1 MPAGRRQQSNAMLY
15 TLITFVGLFIVATT
29 VAVIFY
35 VKAEKLRMIAATSQS
50 RLEEMASPPEQRN
63 IGAIVGAKVGRKS
76 WLGTMLDY
84 LDTAVYSIIGGLPEE
99 TSADVKVDTANRKIK
114 ETLEPLT
121 QKYPDIT
128 TADPNTSGLIHIIE
142 KLTAKL
148 DNTINAATALQ
159 RQFEHLQKR
168 FDDAVA
174 IGFEKEQMLL
184 AEREKY
190 QQQVSDI
197 TQDYDELKA
206 LLQQTAEQQVK
217 TLADQLDEEKA
228 NSKALKQELLK
239 TQAEL
244 KITEDRM
251 KNAQQKLQQL
261 VPPPD
266 SEIAAYRPDGEI
278 ILFDN
283 HAGIVHLNIGSDD
296 HVYRGLTFSV
306 YDKNVPIPKHG
317 RGKAEIEV
325 VNVDKKISTAR
336 IIPPENFEKALNKVL
351 AENIDIS
358 RVMLSLQK
366 PQQQRARDFEE
377 FAGGSPN
384 RLKIL
389 NNLADAYDERRNRT
403 PIIPGDVV
411 ANLIWDSDK
420 TNVFVVAGGFDL
432 NGDGNID
439 RYAAD
444 KIKTLVKEWG
454 ARVDDTVTI
463 DTDFL
468 VLGNAPR
475 ILKKPTFEEME
486 LDPMA
491 TEKYEQSL
499 QKLGHY
505 EDVLNLA
512 KDLSIPIFNTER
524 FLCFIGY
531 KAQAASTEGP

>member
-1 MPAGRRQQSNAMLY
+1 MLY

-29 VAVIFY
+29 LAVIFY
-35 VKAEKLRMIAATSQS
+35 VKTEKLRTIAATSQNQ
-50 RLEEMASPPEQRN
+50 LEEMATPAEQRK
-63 IGAIVGAKVGRKS
+63 IGELIGAKVGRKS
-76 WLGTMLDY
+76 RLGTMLDY

-99 TSADVKVDTANRKIK
+99 TSAEVKVDTAGRKIK
-114 ETLEPLT
+114 DTLGPLA
-121 QKYPDIT
+121 QKYPDIQ
-128 TADPNTSGLIHIIE
+128 TADPNTTGLIHIIQ

-148 DNTINAATALQ
+148 DNTASAATALQ
-159 RQFEHLQKR
+159 EQFERLQKR

-197 TQDYDELKA
+197 TQDYDKLKA
-206 LLQQTAEQQVK
+206 LMRQTTEQQVQ
-217 TLADQLDEEKA
+217 TLAAQLDDEKA

-239 TQAEL
+239 TQAEM
-244 KITEDRM
+244 KITEDRL
-251 KNAQQKLQQL
+251 NYAQQKLQQL

-266 SEIAAYRPDGEI
+266 SEMAAYKPDGEI

-283 HAGIVHLNIGSDD
+283 HAGIVHLNIGNDD

-306 YDKNVPIPKHG
+306 YDKNVPIPRHG

-325 VNVDKKISTAR
+325 LNVDKRTSTAR
-336 IIPPENFEKALNKVL
+336 IIPSEDFERALNKLL
-351 AENIDIS
+351 AENIDVAKI
-358 RVMLSLQK
+358 MLSLQK
-366 PQQQRARDFEE
+366 PQEERARDLEG
-377 FAGGSPN
+377 FAEGSPD

-389 NNLADAYDERRNRT
+389 NNLASAYDERKNRR

-432 NGDGNID
+432 DGDGNID

-444 KIKTLVKEWG
+444 KIKSLIKEWG
-454 ARVDDTVTI
+454 GRVDDTVTI

-468 VLGNAPR
+468 VLGNAPQ

-486 LDPMA
+486 IDPMA
-491 TEKYEQSL
+491 MEKYEDSL
-499 QKLGHY
+499 QKLDHY
-505 EDVLNLA
+505 EGVLDLA

-531 KAQAASTEGP
+531 KAQAGRIEVP